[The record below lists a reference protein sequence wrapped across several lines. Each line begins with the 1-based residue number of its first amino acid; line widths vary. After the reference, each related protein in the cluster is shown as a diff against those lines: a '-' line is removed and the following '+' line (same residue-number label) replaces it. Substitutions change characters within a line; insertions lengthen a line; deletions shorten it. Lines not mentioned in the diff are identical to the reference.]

1 MAIEF
6 ECPFCSATIRVPD
19 AYGGRQGRCPSCN
32 ERLLVPTL
40 PGQNSATAGVATPP
54 IPTAAPRTLSA
65 SETPTAS
72 EGFSFPQV
80 DRKPPTAVKTRR
92 SRRRPSRTLVVGVP
106 VIGFLL
112 LLGIIAYSV
121 TGSLPDLNGKLTA
134 TVLTGKSLPRNV
146 IPWSDTGLGQ
156 EDRDLLA
163 AAMIESPERLAS
175 DLMSCQLIGSQ
186 DGLEIL
192 LTAPTGCK
200 WCVVETAGGGQKALQ
215 LWRKRE
221 RVRWNAERRTQ
232 FLQALKNYCA
242 GKLLQIR
249 GEKTVIDGVAARD
262 SVALASRL
270 DAFGF
275 AIEARIGNRI
285 VRPAGESE
293 AGMIY
298 FCVPDDTSSFTIQG
312 RTLPNGQKMFP
323 GEYLVTLTAA
333 TGTAEESDA
342 VEQSTGQTPSGGMD
356 ESSAEENAAASGAM
370 QTSEGVKPGEAPT
383 DPPAS
388 GSSSN
393 EMMTPPD
400 GAMMQKESVPSGQK
414 KMVGFAEEEE
424 ASDSGTVK
432 KGMSDTGK
440 QKPDMSQN

>member
-6 ECPFCSATIRVPD
+6 ECPSCSATIRVPD
-19 AYGGRQGRCPSCN
+19 AYGGRQGRCPGCN
-32 ERLLVPTL
+32 ERLLVPTV
-40 PGQNSATAGVATPP
+40 PMQSGAAAGVATPA
-54 IPTAAPRTLSA
+54 IPSASPGTAAALGALPLPLA
-65 SETPTAS
+65 
-72 EGFSFPQV
+72 
-80 DRKPPTAVKTRR
+80 DRKPTTAVKARR
-92 SRRRPSRTLVVGVP
+92 SRRRPSRALVVGIP

-121 TGSLPDLNGKLTA
+121 TGSLPDLNGKLSA

-200 WCVVETAGGGQKALQ
+200 WCVVETAGGEQKALQ

-221 RVRWNAERRTQ
+221 RTRWNTERRTQ
-232 FLQALKNYCA
+232 FLQALKNYCN
-242 GKLLQIR
+242 GKLRQIR
-249 GEKTVIDGVAARD
+249 GEKAVIDGIAARD

-275 AIEARIGNRI
+275 AIEGRIENRI
-285 VRPAGESE
+285 IRPAGESK

-298 FCVPDDTSSFTIQG
+298 FCVPEETVSFTIQG

-323 GEYLVTLTAA
+323 GEYVVNLAA
-333 TGTAEESDA
+333 ASATVEESDA
-342 VEQSTGQTPSGGMD
+342 LEESNGPPPAGGMD
-356 ESSAEENAAASGAM
+356 ESSADESTPAASAM
-370 QTSEGVKPGEAPT
+370 QNSDGIKPGDTAT

-388 GSSSN
+388 DTPSN
-393 EMMTPPD
+393 EMMTTPN
-400 GAMMQKESVPSGQK
+400 GAMMKNESETSGQK
-414 KMVGFAEEEE
+414 TMNGFAEEEDATE
-424 ASDSGTVK
+424 E
-432 KGMSDTGK
+432 GMSEK
-440 QKPDMSQN
+440 AKKKPDMSKN